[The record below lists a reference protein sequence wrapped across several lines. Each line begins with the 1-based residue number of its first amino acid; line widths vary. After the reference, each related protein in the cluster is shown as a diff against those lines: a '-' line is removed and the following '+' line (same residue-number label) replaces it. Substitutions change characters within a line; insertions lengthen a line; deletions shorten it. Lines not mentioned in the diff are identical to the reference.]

1 MIAIIVIT
9 PEMIEAAAIAL
20 RNATGNKSGK
30 GKPWAKLPDNIRKMY
45 RAEAEVTLRTALA
58 VAEANEVA

>member
-1 MIAIIVIT
+1 MIAVIVT

-30 GKPWAKLPDNIRKMY
+30 GKPWARLPDNIRKMY
-45 RAEAEVTLRTALA
+45 RIEAEITLRAGLA
-58 VAEANEVA
+58 VAEARDVA